1 MLKDKSIEDLGGDS
15 NTQVEDILIYYHDF
29 EFGSD
34 VEYEPDVILKNKENN
49 IIAKLKKNSTPKGK
63 YNTFGKFILIVLQ
76 GIRHLLNGLP
86 NIFLEAARH
95 RTLGVSSPQGGVSED
110 DTSHKGTQTVGDSLS
125 VMFASCPAHEGN
137 SGDEDASNHVTPDIV
152 IIDPLLAPDQ
162 CLLLTELLATE
173 EAPLLPSEKSTV
185 SPSEEST
192 VLPSDKDVP
201 PLRLILPK
209 LEVVL
214 QDAKDQKRLVSQMVC
229 LVKYFGRHLY
239 EICPNPTPTMF
250 DEYCRMIVEDHPE
263 VADRSYDVKI
273 P

>member
-1 MLKDKSIEDLGGDS
+1 M
-15 NTQVEDILIYYHDF
+15 TV
-29 EFGSD
+29 
-34 VEYEPDVILKNKENN
+34 
-49 IIAKLKKNSTPKGK
+49 
-63 YNTFGKFILIVLQ
+63 
-76 GIRHLLNGLP
+76 HLLNGLP

-95 RTLGVSSPQGGVSED
+95 RTLTISPPQGGVSED
-110 DTSHKGTQTVGDSLS
+110 DTSHKGTPTVGDSLS
-125 VMFASCPAHEGN
+125 VMFVSCPAHEGN

-173 EAPLLPSEKSTV
+173 EAPLLPSE
-185 SPSEEST
+185 EST

-201 PLRLILPK
+201 LLRLILPK
-209 LEVVL
+209 LDVVL
-214 QDAKDQKRLVSQMVC
+214 QEAKDQKRLFSKMVC
-229 LVKYFGRHLY
+229 LVNYFGSHLY

-273 P
+273 PSTKWVSYNAVNREDLFWKINILYVLIYSIASSRRL